1 LSRSRWNIL
10 PAPPD
15 VRIFTSAGFSAV
27 LARVLFHRGIFDP
40 SQVDPFVE
48 VDSSLCGDALLLPGM
63 PQAVSRIYRAMLRG
77 ESIAVYGDFDA
88 DGVTATALMVEG
100 LSLLGAKVV
109 PYIPHR
115 MTEGY
120 GLKIAALETLRKQ
133 GVSLVVSVDCGITA
147 VEPVKKAG
155 RLGLD
160 IIVTDHHLPLNETPA
175 AAAVVDAKLPGS
187 LYPFSD
193 FSGAGIALKVLQALY
208 RGVGKEEEL
217 ERLFDLAAL
226 GTVADMVPLLG
237 ENRYVVKHGLR
248 HLNDSPRL
256 GIREM
261 AVQAGLELGELDSES
276 ISWTLA
282 PRLNAAGR
290 LDHAMA
296 SYRLLTSDSTE
307 EAHELAVWL
316 QQKNQERQE
325 LTTKAMGRAREKLQ
339 GDVGPAVLVGDSD
352 FPVGIC
358 GLVAG
363 RLSDEL
369 YVPAVVVRTGE
380 EFSSGSCRSIPEFN
394 IIEAMNQFQAE
405 VGGFIQYGG
414 HAQAA
419 GFTMRTKDVR
429 AFGAYLSS
437 LARGCLAG
445 LDLRPRIDIDAEVGL
460 SELGGDVLPT
470 IKKLAPYGQG
480 NPSPCFLSRRV
491 EVLERRTMGNG
502 GDHVRLKLKQGGIV
516 WNAVGFGLGNREN
529 EIGQLCDFVYNVEVD
544 HWNGSSQLRLNVLDF
559 GRSTQE

>member
-1 LSRSRWNIL
+1 LSRNRWNIL
-10 PAPPD
+10 PPPPD
-15 VRIFTSAGFSAV
+15 VGVFASAGFSPI
-27 LARVLFHRGIFDP
+27 LARLLFHRGITDP
-40 SQVDPFVE
+40 SQVGPFVE

-63 PQAVSRIYRAMLRG
+63 PQAVSRIYRAILRG
-77 ESIAVYGDFDA
+77 ENMAVYGDFDA

-100 LSLLGAKVV
+100 LSLLDAKVI

-115 MTEGY
+115 VTEGY
-120 GLKIAALETLRKQ
+120 GLKVAALESLKKQ
-133 GVSLVVSVDCGITA
+133 GISLVVSVDCGITA
-147 VEPVKKAG
+147 LDPVKKAA

-160 IIVTDHHLPLNETPA
+160 IIVTDHHLPLGEIPA

-193 FSGAGIALKVLQALY
+193 FSGAGVALKVLQALY
-208 RGVGKEEEL
+208 RGVGKEEQL

-226 GTVADMVPLLG
+226 GTIADLVPLLG
-237 ENRYVVKHGLR
+237 ENRYLVKYGLR
-248 HLNDSPRL
+248 RLNDSRRL

-261 AVQAGLELGELDSES
+261 AAQAGLEMGDLDADSV
-276 ISWTLA
+276 SWTLA

-296 SYRLLTSDSTE
+296 SYKLLTTDSTE
-307 EAHELAVWL
+307 EAHLLAIWL

-325 LTTKAMGRAREKLQ
+325 LTTKAMQRAHEKLQ
-339 GDVGPAVLVGDSD
+339 GEVGSAVLVGDNE

-369 YVPAVVVRTGE
+369 YLPAVVVRTGE
-380 EFSSGSCRSIPEFN
+380 ELSSGSCRSIPEFN
-394 IIEAMNQFQAE
+394 IIEAMNRFQAE
-405 VGGFIQYGG
+405 VGGFVQYGG

-419 GFTMRTKDVR
+419 GFTIRTRDVR
-429 AFGAYLSS
+429 IFGEYLSN
-437 LARGCLAG
+437 LARDSLSG
-445 LDLRPRIDIDAEVGL
+445 LDLRPKIDIDAEVSL
-460 SELGGDVLPT
+460 SELGGDVFPT
-470 IKKLAPYGQG
+470 IQKLAPYGQG

-516 WNAVGFGLGNREN
+516 WNAVGFGLGSRES
-529 EIGQLCDFVYNVEVD
+529 EIGALVDIVYNVEID
-544 HWNGSSQLRLNVLDF
+544 RWNGSSRLRLNIVDF
-559 GRSTQE
+559 DACA